1 VTVALPAYHP
11 PPVADPADDFLCF
24 DAGEQRELYLALA
37 LRISALN
44 DLAAAEMPP
53 SVRAQVRQRLAE
65 CERLA
70 RIIAERR
77 RQA

>member
-1 VTVALPAYHP
+1 
-11 PPVADPADDFLCF
+11 
-24 DAGEQRELYLALA
+24 

-77 RQA
+77 RRA